1 MAKILDADVSKS
13 LDKPLTSARSRK
25 RDTLQKPEVRMLT
38 PSEIEELRR
47 DKMESGMKLMEAFR
61 KLPRLLTPE
70 ELAAIR

>member
-1 MAKILDADVSKS
+1 MN
-13 LDKPLTSARSRK
+13 KPLTSAQSRK
-25 RDTLQKPEVRMLT
+25 QVISPKPEARMLT

-47 DKMESGMKLMEAFR
+47 DKMEAIELAMKEFS

>member
-1 MAKILDADVSKS
+1 MN
-13 LDKPLTSARSRK
+13 KPLTSAQSRK
-25 RDTLQKPEVRMLT
+25 RVISPKPEVRMLT

-47 DKMESGMKLMEAFR
+47 DKMEAIELAMKEFS